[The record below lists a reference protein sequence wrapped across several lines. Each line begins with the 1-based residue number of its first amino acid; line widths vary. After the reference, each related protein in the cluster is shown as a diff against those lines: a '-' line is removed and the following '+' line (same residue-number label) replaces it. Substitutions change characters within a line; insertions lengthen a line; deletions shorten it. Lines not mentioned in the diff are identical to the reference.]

1 MIKYLLFFIFFQFV
15 LINVGIS
22 QTNSTNLK
30 GLVTSKNVK
39 LSDVVVNIS
48 NTDSSFKNT
57 TTTQSNGT
65 FLFKNIPPGTYS
77 LNFRKLGFKDTTFKD
92 LKITKE
98 IKEFIIPT
106 ITLIAAIKNLNE
118 VIVSGNVP
126 TIQRR
131 SGKTI
136 LNVENSVFATGSSG
150 FEILQIAPGVS
161 IDNNEQISIK
171 GKSGVVIYIDGKP
184 SNLSKA
190 DLVEYLKNI
199 PTNNIDQIEIISV
212 PSAKYDA
219 AGNAGIINIK
229 FKKGKN
235 VGTSATY
242 SAGGGIGRNYR
253 YNTGLSLNNRG
264 KRTNFYGNFD
274 YSKIKTIDDN
284 YLNRTI
290 TTNNVIYDIKNADLK
305 GRGNYN
311 LNLGFDY
318 NVKPGQTIGVLLNGF
333 INKLASNENNLSN
346 IYSSTRLDSSIIST
360 SYEERNI
367 KNGTINLNYVGSIG
381 KKGTKISADAD
392 YLRYKRTSNEAF
404 SSNYKSFT
412 PPYSKK
418 ADLNLVN
425 QSPSNINLGSFKAD
439 LTQPLKKDWF
449 LDAGFKFS
457 MAKIESE
464 RIFDLITGKNPFP
477 SIISNFD
484 YKENINAAYFIF
496 RKKKEKSNLE
506 FQLRTEQTIAKGT
519 SGNGNELINR
529 NYWSFFPV
537 FLYSRDVN
545 KNDRL
550 SFSYNRRVN
559 RPDYQDLN
567 PFIYFLDQKTYSQG
581 NPSLKPTY
589 ANSFEINYTIKDTY
603 SFSLQYNHIKDF
615 MYTVYQQNDN
625 NQVAITTRSNF
636 DYRKTI
642 GFEFD
647 IPKDITKWLSID
659 LSLQNYYEFFKY
671 TSTFSGEV
679 KNRSFSGLYNLNA
692 TFKLPKGYNALLN
705 LHYETPLAYAI
716 YQFKPLY
723 FANFGLSKSIFK
735 KAGNVRF
742 TFTDIFDTNSYR
754 YSSNLYNLDLV
765 AKEKRETRSLRLSFS
780 YKFGNTTV
788 KGERKRKV
796 GVDDEKAR
804 IKD

>member
-48 NTDSSFKNT
+48 NIDSSFKNT

-92 LKITKE
+92 LTITKE

-106 ITLIAAIKNLNE
+106 ITLTASIKNLKE

-184 SNLSKA
+184 SNLAKS

-235 VGTSATY
+235 MGTSATY
-242 SAGGGIGRNYR
+242 SAGVGIGRNYR

-264 KRTNFYGNFD
+264 KKTNFYGNFD
-274 YSKIKTIDDN
+274 YSKIKSIDDN
-284 YLNRTI
+284 YLNRAI
-290 TTNNVIYDIKNADLK
+290 TTNSVIYDIKNADLK
-305 GRGNYN
+305 GRDNYN
-311 LNLGFDY
+311 INLGFDY

-333 INKLASNENNLSN
+333 INKLTSDENNLSN

-392 YLRYKRTSNEAF
+392 Y
-404 SSNYKSFT
+404 
-412 PPYSKK
+412 
-418 ADLNLVN
+418 
-425 QSPSNINLGSFKAD
+425 
-439 LTQPLKKDWF
+439 
-449 LDAGFKFS
+449 
-457 MAKIESE
+457 
-464 RIFDLITGKNPFP
+464 
-477 SIISNFD
+477 
-484 YKENINAAYFIF
+484 
-496 RKKKEKSNLE
+496 
-506 FQLRTEQTIAKGT
+506 
-519 SGNGNELINR
+519 
-529 NYWSFFPV
+529 
-537 FLYSRDVN
+537 
-545 KNDRL
+545 
-550 SFSYNRRVN
+550 
-559 RPDYQDLN
+559 
-567 PFIYFLDQKTYSQG
+567 
-581 NPSLKPTY
+581 
-589 ANSFEINYTIKDTY
+589 
-603 SFSLQYNHIKDF
+603 
-615 MYTVYQQNDN
+615 
-625 NQVAITTRSNF
+625 
-636 DYRKTI
+636 
-642 GFEFD
+642 
-647 IPKDITKWLSID
+647 
-659 LSLQNYYEFFKY
+659 
-671 TSTFSGEV
+671 
-679 KNRSFSGLYNLNA
+679 
-692 TFKLPKGYNALLN
+692 
-705 LHYETPLAYAI
+705 
-716 YQFKPLY
+716 
-723 FANFGLSKSIFK
+723 
-735 KAGNVRF
+735 
-742 TFTDIFDTNSYR
+742 
-754 YSSNLYNLDLV
+754 
-765 AKEKRETRSLRLSFS
+765 
-780 YKFGNTTV
+780 
-788 KGERKRKV
+788 
-796 GVDDEKAR
+796 
-804 IKD
+804 